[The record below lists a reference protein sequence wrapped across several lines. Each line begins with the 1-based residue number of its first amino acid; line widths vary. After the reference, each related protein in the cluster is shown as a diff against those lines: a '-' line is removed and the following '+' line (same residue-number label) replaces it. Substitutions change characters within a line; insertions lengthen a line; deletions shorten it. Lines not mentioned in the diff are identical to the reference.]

1 MVRWWRRE
9 NPRRVGLKSGQSSWT
24 KAIDFLGQ
32 IFSLPTKTHHHLVQT
47 PSHVPPAQS
56 PIKKSYYS
64 VSTQIKLNHSRR
76 ARARRRRALPSPA
89 STTLWAAAAREILK
103 SLSPETRR
111 IARTPRLRCPA
122 RPPGSGRFRAL
133 KAPPFLKFADLF
145 IPL

>member
-64 VSTQIKLNHSRR
+64 VSTQIKLKLNHSRR
-76 ARARRRRALPSPA
+76 ARAS
-89 STTLWAAAAREILK
+89 RER
-103 SLSPETRR
+103 EEDC
-111 IARTPRLRCPA
+111 CPA
-122 RPPGSGRFRAL
+122 RPPPHCGRSGEGDPEISLPGDSPHCSDSAPSLPRAPAGFR
-133 KAPPFLKFADLF
+133 
-145 IPL
+145 